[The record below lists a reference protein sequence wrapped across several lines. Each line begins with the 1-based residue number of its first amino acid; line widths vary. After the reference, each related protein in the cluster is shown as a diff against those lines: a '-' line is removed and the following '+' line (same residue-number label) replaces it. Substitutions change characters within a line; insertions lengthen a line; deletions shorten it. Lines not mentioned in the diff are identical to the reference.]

1 MTLVSEGNCLSRVSQ
16 VTVFFFLRLDG
27 VDGWKRGWLL
37 ILMGTSNGSVCF
49 AMPLEYKYRYDA
61 PHPLSLS
68 SLSSPSS
75 SFSFSFSSFYSAP
88 LDVFLSPLGTLLGH
102 VNSPL
107 VVPSSFVP

>member
-1 MTLVSEGNCLSRVSQ
+1 MKATVFHVSVKSGNGF
-16 VTVFFFLRLDG
+16 FFFLRLDG

-37 ILMGTSNGSVCF
+37 ILMGTSTGSVCF

-61 PHPLSLS
+61 PHPLSSLS
-68 SLSSPSS
+68 SSPSS
-75 SFSFSFSSFYSAP
+75 SFSLSSFYSAP

-102 VNSPL
+102 LNSPL